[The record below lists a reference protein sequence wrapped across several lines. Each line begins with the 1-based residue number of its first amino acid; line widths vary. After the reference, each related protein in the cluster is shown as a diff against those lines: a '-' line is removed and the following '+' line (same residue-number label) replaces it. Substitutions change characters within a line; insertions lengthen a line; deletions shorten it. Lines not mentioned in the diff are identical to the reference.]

1 MKKVLVGVV
10 MLLMIWSVAG
20 SSWAQERSPGSSLI
34 PGWGGIDRLDS
45 LLSGEALPPF
55 PEVTWGGYVIPSGSL
70 IPGWGIDSLDGMF
83 SR

>member
-1 MKKVLVGVV
+1 MKKALVGVV

-20 SSWAQERSPGSSLI
+20 SSWAQEGSPGGSLI
-34 PGWGGIDRLDS
+34 PGWGIDS
-45 LLSGEALPPF
+45 LDFLLNREALPLF

-70 IPGWGIDSLDGMF
+70 IPGWGFDSLDGVF